1 MIGLFTLLSD
11 AGEALELGDS
21 GLVAAAGGQE
31 QEQQEQEQ
39 EPADI
44 ILVRWYD
51 SPEDERR
58 QPLGMRPL
66 VWRSTGG
73 RYNYGVELASTV
85 IMRICVVPDY
95 QRGEPNFLINDL
107 AYLASEEF
115 LPVLLA
121 AGVS

>member
-1 MIGLFTLLSD
+1 M
-11 AGEALELGDS
+11 ELGDS
-21 GLVAAAGGQE
+21 RLVAAAGGQE

-115 LPVLLA
+115 LPVLPA

>member
-1 MIGLFTLLSD
+1 VLCRGRVIRF
-11 AGEALELGDS
+11 A
-21 GLVAAAGGQE
+21 
-31 QEQQEQEQ
+31 
-39 EPADI
+39 
-44 ILVRWYD
+44 
-51 SPEDERR
+51 
-58 QPLGMRPL
+58 MRAKPPTTWHL
-66 VWRSTGG
+66 IQSTGG

-115 LPVLLA
+115 LPVLPA